1 MLAYNNARKPHF
13 QLNAISI
20 INNKYPCKTTTV
32 NHRFYF
38 NTESMY
44 LENMHKMRLI
54 DHIVLNI

>member
-20 INNKYPCKTTTV
+20 INSKYPCKTTTV

-54 DHIVLNI
+54 DPIVLNI